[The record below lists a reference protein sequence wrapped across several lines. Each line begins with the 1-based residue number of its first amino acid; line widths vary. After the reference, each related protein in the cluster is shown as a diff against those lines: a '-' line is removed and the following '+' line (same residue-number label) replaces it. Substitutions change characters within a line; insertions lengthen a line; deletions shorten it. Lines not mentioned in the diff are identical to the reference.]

1 MHVVRKRKLNIPVVI
16 GIVALLMAVI
26 GSGVFIYN
34 QFKVNYPKEMINV
47 EKAYKD
53 VGKHRV
59 DKSKIN
65 NHFVVLHYPE
75 VNAPKLESWITDSMN
90 QFKETIKTNYPEI
103 DKDSQQFLQDYEI
116 IKSNDRYLSLMI
128 TQSIDNNVH
137 FIDIRTYDTEL
148 AGFIDGTVFKSEG
161 QRYITYLLR
170 EHFTSFIN
178 DKHFNSNTLI
188 NDDSTSF
195 FLKDDILTILTYY
208 GEYELNLGSHTNL
221 LASPLGNLETNNETI
236 PPVYLGK
243 DVDNT
248 KKLVAFTFDDGP
260 HVENTPRIIEMLKQ
274 YNATGTF
281 FVLGSRADTFPITT
295 RSILESGHQIASH
308 SYSHPD
314 FRKLSSEALNEEL
327 TKTDDAVYNAT
338 GYRSKL
344 FVRPP
349 YGFLSQEILDQT
361 DRIYINWNVDSNDW
375 ASRNAQSVCDTIV
388 QTVHD
393 GSIILLHE
401 LYDASIEGLGC
412 AMKTLSNQG
421 YAFVS
426 VEELLRARGYDL
438 SGSHLYRHAN
448 RQ

>member
-1 MHVVRKRKLNIPVVI
+1 MHIVRKRKLNIPVLIGVI
-16 GIVALLMAVI
+16 ALTMAII
-26 GSGVFIYN
+26 GSGLFIYN

-53 VGKHRV
+53 VGKHRI

-75 VNAPKLESWITDSMN
+75 VNAPKLASWITDSMN
-90 QFKETIKTNYPEI
+90 QFKETITTNYPESEQ
-103 DKDSQQFLQDYEI
+103 DTHQFLQDYEI
-116 IKSNDRYLSLMI
+116 IKSNDQFLSVKV
-128 TQSIDNNVH
+128 TQSINNEVH
-137 FIDIRTYDTEL
+137 SLDVRTFDTTL
-148 AGFIDGTVFKSEG
+148 NDFIDGSHFKPEG
-161 QRYITYLLR
+161 QRYITHLLR
-170 EHFTSFIN
+170 EFFTTHIN
-178 DKHFNSNTLI
+178 KVTFNADTLI
-188 NDDSTSF
+188 TSESNSF
-195 FLKDDILTILTYY
+195 FLKDNTLTIFIPY
-208 GEYELNLGSHTNL
+208 GHYELNLESNSNL
-221 LASPLGNLETNNETI
+221 LASPLGNLESTNEAI

-260 HVENTPRIIEMLKQ
+260 HVENTPKIIEMLKQ

-281 FVLGSRADTFPITT
+281 FILGSRATTFPITT
-295 RSILESGHQIASH
+295 RTILESGHQIASH
-308 SYSHPD
+308 SYTHPD
-314 FRKLSSEALNEEL
+314 FRKLSIEALNEEL
-327 TKTDDAVYNAT
+327 TKTEDAVYNAT
-338 GYRSKL
+338 GYRAKL

-349 YGFLSQEILDQT
+349 YGSLSQEILDQT

-412 AMKTLSNQG
+412 AMKILANQG

-426 VEELLRARGYDL
+426 VEELLRVRGYDL
-438 SGSHLYRHAN
+438 QGSHLYRHAN